1 MSASV
6 ISGQR
11 ERLMRKKSKRHWI
24 SRFSL
29 VHVKRVAS
37 GISTRQISA
46 SSKLPSLIASTSSLD
61 FKCVVATPS
70 FLSLETSQTK
80 MKSPPKAT
88 KAHSKEHSLSCT
100 FLKKAGLSSLG
111 A

>member
-24 SRFSL
+24 SGFSL
-29 VHVKRVAS
+29 LHVKRVTS
-37 GISTRQISA
+37 GLGTRQISA
-46 SSKLPSLIASTSSLD
+46 SSKSSLIASTSSLD

-80 MKSPPKAT
+80 MKSPPKTT

>member
-37 GISTRQISA
+37 GFSTRQISA
-46 SSKLPSLIASTSSLD
+46 SSKSSLIASTSSLD
-61 FKCVVATPS
+61 FKCVVATPP

-80 MKSPPKAT
+80 MKSPPKT
-88 KAHSKEHSLSCT
+88 PKAHSKEHSLSCT